1 MRKVSNKNLYE
12 RVAQR
17 DHCNLLTGYHHV
29 KRMEI
34 ALSFLK
40 GVIQNMKE
48 AAKILDIGCGD
59 GLFDDLMS
67 RHFQLAVKIVGI
79 DISLTK
85 VKRARDRVSGV
96 SFVVADIYHLPF
108 RGIFDIVIM
117 GEIIEHL
124 HTPRV
129 ALKNVH
135 GVLKQKGHLILDT
148 LSKTNIID
156 MFLRLIGH
164 EPTWG
169 LKIDRTHVTFY
180 DEQSLTDLLH
190 SAGFNI
196 TDIRGDSFLR
206 YDLLSLLSIT
216 WNRNR
221 WWLPRLIDAIAER
234 YTMLRSKGA
243 IQVFSCQKATFK

>member
-1 MRKVSNKNLYE
+1 
-12 RVAQR
+12 
-17 DHCNLLTGYHHV
+17 
-29 KRMEI
+29 
-34 ALSFLK
+34 
-40 GVIQNMKE
+40 MKE
-48 AAKILDIGCGD
+48 VVKILDIGCGD

-67 RHFQLAVKIVGI
+67 RHFQLAVEIVGI
-79 DISLTK
+79 DISPTK
-85 VKRARDRVSGV
+85 VKRARDRVPSV

-108 RGIFDIVIM
+108 RSIFDIVIM

-129 ALKNVH
+129 ALKNVR
-135 GVLKQKGHLILDT
+135 GVLKQKGYFMLDT
-148 LSKTNIID
+148 PSKTNIID
-156 MFLRLIGH
+156 MFLRLIGY

-180 DEQSLTDLLH
+180 DEQSLTDLLC
-190 SAGFNI
+190 SAGFNV

-216 WNRNR
+216 WNRSR
-221 WWLPRLIDAIAER
+221 WWVPRLIDAIAEK

-243 IQVFSCQKATFK
+243 IQVFLCRKATFK

>member
-1 MRKVSNKNLYE
+1 
-12 RVAQR
+12 
-17 DHCNLLTGYHHV
+17 
-29 KRMEI
+29 
-34 ALSFLK
+34 
-40 GVIQNMKE
+40 MKE

-67 RHFQLAVKIVGI
+67 RHFKLAVEIVGI

-85 VKRARDRVSGV
+85 VKRARDIVPGV

-108 RGIFDIVIM
+108 RSTFHIVIM

-124 HTPRV
+124 HTPRA

-148 LSKTNIID
+148 PSKTNIID
-156 MFLRLIGH
+156 IFLRLIGH

-169 LKIDRTHVTFY
+169 LKIDRTHVTFF

-196 TDIRGDSFLR
+196 TDIRGNSFLR
-206 YDLLSLLSIT
+206 YDLLSPLSIT
-216 WNRNR
+216 WNRNI
-221 WWLPRLIDAIAER
+221 WWVPRLIDAVAEK

-243 IQVFSCQKATFK
+243 IQVFLCQKATSR